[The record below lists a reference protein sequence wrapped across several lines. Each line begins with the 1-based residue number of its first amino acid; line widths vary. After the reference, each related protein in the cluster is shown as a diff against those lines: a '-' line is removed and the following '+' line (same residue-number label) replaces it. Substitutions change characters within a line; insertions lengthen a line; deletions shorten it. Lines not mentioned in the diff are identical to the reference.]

1 MIFNETCHRCLQH
14 LSHLESQLISRF
26 SEFVLIEPC
35 HRAREAYRQFRTV
48 VEVDISHE
56 KLCEAIDDE
65 IVDFRYVPM
74 PGTERRE
81 GSQKASLSPISLE
94 PENFTLPITLVDA
107 YSKFV
112 VRRLV
117 DDDSSIVLTEPIAKV
132 VIASLER
139 DDGL

>member
-14 LSHLESQLISRF
+14 LSHLESQLICCF
-26 SEFVLIEPC
+26 PEFVLIEPC

-56 KLCEAIDDE
+56 KLCEAVDDE

-81 GSQKASLSPISLE
+81 GSQKPTRHWFAV
-94 PENFTLPITLVDA
+94 NFL
-107 YSKFV
+107 Y
-112 VRRLV
+112 
-117 DDDSSIVLTEPIAKV
+117 
-132 VIASLER
+132 
-139 DDGL
+139 DGLRVKLGLLFEQQACLLLYSI